1 MADVAITKAEGKIKV
16 TAGPNT
22 PVEYPYT
29 DLAAGDNA
37 VIDCDFKDEFTQIHF
52 LGGSAK
58 STVTIKF
65 GNGYAGV
72 QDEVFEL
79 GASKYM
85 ALTLDSATFKNVS
98 GTYKGKV
105 VISPSAACKIAV
117 VEARV

>member
-1 MADVAITKAEGKIKV
+1 MADVAITKVI
-16 TAGPNT
+16 TAGPNESA
-22 PVEYPYT
+22 EYAYT
-29 DLAAGDNA
+29 SLAAGDNA

-52 LGGSAK
+52 LGGSAA
-58 STVTIKF
+58 SVITIKC

-72 QDEVFEL
+72 QDDSFEL

-85 ALTLDSATFKNVS
+85 FRTLDSATFKNVS
-98 GTYKGKV
+98 GDYKGKV

>member
-1 MADVAITKAEGKIKV
+1 MADVTVNKV
-16 TAGPNT
+16 ITAGPNESA
-22 PVEYPYT
+22 EYTYT
-29 DLAAGDNA
+29 SLTAGDNA

-52 LGGSAK
+52 LGGSAA
-58 STVTIKF
+58 STVTIKC
-65 GNGYAGV
+65 GNGYAAV
-72 QDEVFEL
+72 QDETFEL

-85 ALTLDSATFKNVS
+85 FRTLDSATFKNIS

>member
-1 MADVAITKAEGKIKV
+1 MADVAITKVI
-16 TAGPNT
+16 TAGPNI
-22 PVEYPYT
+22 PKEYAYT
-29 DLAAGDNA
+29 SLAAGSNA
-37 VIDCDFKDEFTQIHF
+37 VIDADFKDERTQLHF
-52 LGGSAK
+52 LGGSAA

-72 QDEVFEL
+72 QDEVFSL

-85 ALTLDSATFKNVS
+85 VLTLDSATFKNIT

-105 VISPSAACKIAV
+105 VISTSAACSIAV

>member
-1 MADVAITKAEGKIKV
+1 MADVAITKVI
-16 TAGPNT
+16 TPGPNT
-22 PVEYPYT
+22 PVEYAYT
-29 DLAAGDNA
+29 DLAAGSQA
-37 VIDCDFKDEFTQIHF
+37 VIDCDFKDERTQLHF
-52 LGGSAK
+52 LGGSAV
-58 STVTIKF
+58 SNVTIKF

-85 ALTLDSATFKNVS
+85 ALTIDSATFKNIS
-98 GTYKGKV
+98 GDYKGKV